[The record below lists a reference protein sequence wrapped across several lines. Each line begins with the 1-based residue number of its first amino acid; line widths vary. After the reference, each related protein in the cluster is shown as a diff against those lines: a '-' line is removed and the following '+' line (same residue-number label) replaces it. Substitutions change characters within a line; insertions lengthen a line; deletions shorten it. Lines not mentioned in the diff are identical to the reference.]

1 MSITTRAG
9 ALGLV
14 VAACFLG
21 AGGGADAGWLDSL
34 KGAVE
39 KAVPGQATEA
49 GTEAAGGA
57 QLSPDEIAA
66 GLKEALAKG
75 ARAAVERAS
84 QAGGFLENPKIRIP
98 LPDRLQTAAS
108 VARRFGLGGQAD
120 AFEETINR
128 AAERAAAEAL
138 PVFSDAVTS
147 LTFDD
152 VHAIWKGGNTA
163 ATEYLQKTTR
173 EDLYARFLP
182 VVKKA
187 SEEVGV
193 TRAYKG
199 FAGRPEIASYVAGS
213 DLDLDH
219 YVTDKALD
227 GLFTLVAEEE
237 QKIRT
242 NPVAR
247 TTDLLKKVFGGQ
259 P

>member
-1 MSITTRAG
+1 MGIAKRG
-9 ALGLV
+9 WV
-14 VAACFLG
+14 LG
-21 AGGGADAGWLDSL
+21 AVGVGFLAAAGWAGAGWLDTL

-39 KAVPGQATEA
+39 KAVPDRATETGA
-49 GTEAAGGA
+49 EGAGA

-120 AFEETINR
+120 AFEETLNR

-147 LTFDD
+147 LTFED
-152 VHAIWKGGNTA
+152 VHAIWKGGDTA
-163 ATEYLQKTTR
+163 ATDYLRKTTR
-173 EDLYARFLP
+173 EDLYAKFLP
-182 VVKKA
+182 VVKTA